1 MKKDRKDFRYIISL
15 LECNDLRK
23 NKVTVKDLLIMKKSI
38 LESKKYE
45 GCKTIGHNFSNWTRM
60 TWNNK
65 TDSFYKYITISDKYD
80 CYLRKC
86 SRCGYEE
93 VTSKKPHKLIKTM
106 E

>member
-45 GCKTIGHNFSNWTRM
+45 GCKTIGHNYSDWSKII
-60 TWNNK
+60 WNNS
-65 TDSFYKYITISDKYD
+65 TDLKGNTLILPDKYT
-80 CYLRKC
+80 CWIRKC